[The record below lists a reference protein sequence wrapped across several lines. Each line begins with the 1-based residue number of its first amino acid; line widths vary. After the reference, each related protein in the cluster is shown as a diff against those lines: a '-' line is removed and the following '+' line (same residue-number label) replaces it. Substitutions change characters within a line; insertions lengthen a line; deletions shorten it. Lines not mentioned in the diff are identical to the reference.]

1 MKLFYK
7 NFSYFVAST
16 KNQLIYHQTIA
27 ELLSKPSTVNKNA
40 LGCLIRLL
48 GGSTGNIDVPNFE
61 FGLELALEKFFM
73 VDKRRQKDMDE
84 MGYNI
89 INNLMNIIR

>member
-1 MKLFYK
+1 MLYIV
-7 NFSYFVAST
+7 NIFSASS

-27 ELLSKPSTVNKNA
+27 ELLSKPSYSNKNA

-48 GGSTGNIDVPNFE
+48 GGSNGNVDIPSIE

-73 VDKRRQKDMDE
+73 VDKRRQNETDNI
-84 MGYNI
+84 GYNI
-89 INNLMNIIR
+89 INNLVNIVR